1 MDDRTQV
8 CSYHLS
14 LILFPTEGTAVNR
27 VRGVVML
34 IAGGFA
40 LYEAWRR
47 LTGQRAGMALGL
59 GLLAIALG
67 AWHLTHKE
75 PKRL

>member
-1 MDDRTQV
+1 
-8 CSYHLS
+8 
-14 LILFPTEGTAVNR
+14 
-27 VRGVVML
+27 ML